1 MDKNII
7 EGEPLEINKPNEG
20 DIVFLIEEQPAITL
34 KPSGVFLVR
43 DNVVATD
50 LDLYKG
56 MRAWLERASATQE
69 ELDPLEPEDKS
80 AQVAYVFDAI
90 ADRTKLKEFSR
101 FVTDEYEA
109 FEDNS
114 SEDEPQVIYTFKAFR
129 DQYELAEFQRGPDY
143 GQAINTFGRWLRAQ
157 HRYASDAMHRK
168 AYDMLDEIYKQ
179 WCTTLS
185 DHDVGPE

>member
-1 MDKNII
+1 MTEQNKCSIGGAMSLQRVMTS
-7 EGEPLEINKPNEG
+7 EQSEEITMLRKE
-20 DIVFLIEEQPAITL
+20 VE
-34 KPSGVFLVR
+34 R
-43 DNVVATD
+43 
-50 LDLYKG
+50 
-56 MRAWLERASATQE
+56 LERASATQE

>member
-1 MDKNII
+1 MDEHPADGIRDVNDTLD
-7 EGEPLEINKPNEG
+7 E

-34 KPSGVFLVR
+34 KPNGVFLVR

-80 AQVAYVFDAI
+80 TQVAYVFDAI

-101 FVTDEYEA
+101 FLTTEYELL
-109 FEDNS
+109 EVVNS
-114 SEDEPQVIYTFKAFR
+114 PEDEPQVIYTFKAFR

-157 HRYASDAMHRK
+157 HKYASDAMHRK

-185 DHDVGPE
+185 DHDAGPE